1 MYIDVVII
9 YIHISNPILYQNK
22 ATNLMAGLRK
32 VIFLLSGELGVLLV
46 SRQQYMI
53 VIMTS
58 GA

>member
-32 VIFLLSGELGVLLV
+32 EIFFCYQES
-46 SRQQYMI
+46 
-53 VIMTS
+53 
-58 GA
+58 